1 MLNIVIIIGR
11 LTATPEVKTT
21 SNGTSVCSFS
31 VAVDR
36 SYQKN
41 NEKQTDFINCV
52 AWRYNA
58 EFISKYFV
66 KGQMIAIVGKLQEE
80 CFTDKNGKK
89 QAKYEVNVGTVDFCG
104 SKPNA
109 QKILSNEAIDEFEEI
124 SMSDKDLPF

>member
-21 SNGTSVCSFS
+21 SNGASVCSFS

-89 QAKYEVNVGTVDFCG
+89 QRKYEVNVVKVDFCG